1 MDTSIPQRLIDLTL
15 PDAARGPVSAE
26 EIYRELSFPERG
38 QGPALRPYTV
48 INMVSTADG
57 KVVVGGPGTTGLIGG
72 PTDHRLMGR
81 LMMATD
87 GELFGAQLI
96 RDDDP
101 GYPRLSDHQ
110 RKERE
115 AKGLRPDPFWIVV
128 TTRAAFRPLPRAF
141 EAGKENVAVFTG
153 NQVDP
158 EHARHL
164 EPLARLYVGENPGVD
179 FAWMGRVLYEE
190 VGLRCLNCL
199 GGPTLNGSLIAAGA
213 ADELFLTLAPKLKSG
228 RGLPTAVEGDPF
240 PADSMPRMELRS
252 LYAHDG
258 ELYLRYRLP
267 TMSGGG
273 LTAAARPND

>member
-1 MDTSIPQRLIDLTL
+1 MDRSAPHRLFDSTL
-15 PDAARGPVSAE
+15 HNAPPGPVAAG
-26 EIYRELSFPERG
+26 EIYRRLSFPDRG
-38 QGPALRPYTV
+38 QGGATRPYTV

-57 KVVVGGPGTTGLIGG
+57 KVVVGEPGTTGLIGG
-72 PTDHRLMGR
+72 PTDHLLMGR

-96 RDDDP
+96 RDDNP
-101 GYPRLSDHQ
+101 AYPRPSEAQ
-110 RKERE
+110 RQERT
-115 AKGLRPDPFWIVV
+115 AKGLRPDPFWVIV

-141 EAGKENVAVFTG
+141 EAGRENIAVFTG
-153 NQVDP
+153 DQVDP
-158 EHARHL
+158 EQARHI
-164 EPLARLYVGENPGVD
+164 EPLARLYVGSGPGVD

-190 VGLRCLNCL
+190 IGLRRLNCL
-199 GGPTLNGSLIAAGA
+199 GGPSLNGSLIAAGA

-240 PADSMPRMELRS
+240 PAASMPRMELRS

-267 TMSGGG
+267 TKQPK
-273 LTAAARPND
+273 R